1 MHGMYGDS
9 GKPKLRPRPW
19 YSEFLCAGTA
29 AVAAI
34 VVVNPFDV
42 VKTRMM
48 IQGQLGRAATPYSG
62 IVSALVQIGRADG
75 LRGLQA
81 GLSPSSCWQF
91 SNVSCRFGVY
101 ALAKKHLSIQD
112 EKSHILRWFKS
123 IFLAGGAGAVGAFV
137 SNPFFIIK
145 TRIQAT
151 SSDPTL
157 AVGEQ
162 HAKVQGLRGALI
174 DIYRADGFRGFTR
187 GLSSFTLRVVAASSS
202 QLSTKDAAHDAMVRL
217 GMDATWRSTE
227 VCSAMAAGVAMAVAM
242 QPFDFACTRLANSR
256 TTAELGKGDAAA
268 TFSGP
273 IDVIRKTI
281 KTEGLHG
288 VFRGLPANYVRIA
301 PYNVLVFFFA
311 AELRKLETSWRTI
324 R

>member
-1 MHGMYGDS
+1 MYS
-9 GKPKLRPRPW
+9 AAGKVRSRPW
-19 YSEFLCAGTA
+19 YGEFLCAGTA
-29 AVAAI
+29 AVGAI

-48 IQGQLGRAATPYSG
+48 IQGQLGQAATPYGG

-75 LRGLQA
+75 IRGLQA
-81 GLSPSSCWQF
+81 GLLPSSLWQF

-101 ALAKKHLSIQD
+101 SLAKRHLSIEEEQ
-112 EKSHILRWFKS
+112 SHTLRWFKS
-123 IFLAGGAGAVGAFV
+123 LFLAGGAGAVGACV

-162 HAKVQGLRGALI
+162 HAKVQGLRGALT
-174 DIYRADGFRGFTR
+174 DIYHADGFLGFTR
-187 GLSSFTLRVVAASSS
+187 GLSSFALRVVAASSA

-217 GMDATWRSTE
+217 GMGAKWRSTE

-256 TTAELGKGDAAA
+256 TIAELGKGDTAA
-268 TFSGP
+268 TFTGP
-273 IDVIRKTI
+273 IDVIRKTVR
-281 KTEGLHG
+281 TEGIPG

-301 PYNVLVFFFA
+301 PYNVLVFLFA
-311 AELRKLETSWRTI
+311 AELRKLETYWLTMR
-324 R
+324 